1 MERDRFRG
9 LAPKGPERVTFS
21 SMETDPLLDFPLELF
36 ARRRRRVLD
45 LLGDDAMVLPA
56 ASPLVRGGDSELP
69 YRPDSDLF
77 YLTGCREPDAVLVLR
92 GHADQDRAVLFL
104 RPRDPALEL
113 WTGPRLGPDRAR
125 ERLGIDATRSVE
137 TLPDELPGLLRGA
150 LRVHFRLDGRGRE
163 RPGVAGA
170 AEAGVLEALRWSR
183 TRGARTGAGPRG
195 VTDPGGILHELRLR
209 KDPEE
214 VQAIRQAVAASVA
227 GFQAAFALLRPGVG
241 EWEVEA
247 ALVAGFRRS
256 GATAPAFS
264 PIVASGQN
272 ACVLHYIENQ
282 RRVREGEMVLLDAG
296 AEVRLYAGDIT
307 RTVPASGRFSP
318 VQRELY
324 RVVEG
329 ARAAA
334 VEAVAPGVS
343 VDRVHRTAARRLV
356 EGMVELGVLEGDVD
370 RLMEEKAWRPW
381 YPHQTS
387 HWLGLDTHD
396 PGDYAVGGAPR
407 ILEPGMVLTIEP
419 GLYFPPPGFLGE
431 DSADPGGAPKA
442 PPDGEGGGRDGEGRD
457 GAAPFRGMGI
467 RIEDDVL
474 VTPEGREVLTAALPT
489 DPDEVE
495 DRIGGGHP

>member
-1 MERDRFRG
+1 
-9 LAPKGPERVTFS
+9 
-21 SMETDPLLDFPLELF
+21 METDLLLDFPVELF
-36 ARRRRRVLD
+36 ARRRCRVLD
-45 LLGDDAMVLPA
+45 LLGDDALVLPA
-56 ASPLVRGGDSELP
+56 ACLLVRGGDSELP

-77 YLTGCREPDAVLVLR
+77 YLTGFREPDAVLVLR

-104 RPRDPALEL
+104 RPRNPGMEV
-113 WTGPRLGPDRAR
+113 WTGPRLGPDRAG
-125 ERLGIDATRSVE
+125 ELLGIEDTRSVE
-137 TLPDELPGLLRGA
+137 TLSGELPRLLHGA
-150 LRVHFRLDGRGRE
+150 RRIHFRLEGRGPG
-163 RPGVAGA
+163 RPGVGGA

-195 VTDPGGILHELRLR
+195 LMDPGVLLHELRLR
-209 KDPEE
+209 KEPEE

-227 GFQAAFALLRPGVG
+227 GFEAAFSLMRPGVG
-241 EWEVEA
+241 EWELEA

-256 GATAPAFS
+256 GATAPAFA
-264 PIVASGQN
+264 PIVASGRN

-282 RRVREGEMVLLDAG
+282 RRVQEGEMVLMDAG

-318 VQRELY
+318 AQRDLY
-324 RVVEG
+324 RVVEA

-334 VEAVAPGVS
+334 VEAVAPGVPL
-343 VDRVHRTAARRLV
+343 DRVHRAAVVRLV
-356 EGMVELGVLEGDVD
+356 EGMIGLGVLEGDV
-370 RLMEEKAWRPW
+370 EELVAEEAWRPW

-396 PGDYAVGGAPR
+396 PGDYAVAGAPR
-407 ILEPGMVLTIEP
+407 VLEPGMVLTIEP
-419 GLYFPPPGFLGE
+419 GLYFPPPGFLGDE
-431 DSADPGGAPKA
+431 PSVADGASGSAGG
-442 PPDGEGGGRDGEGRD
+442 GEGDHRD

-474 VTPEGREVLTAALPT
+474 VTPEGREVLTGALPT

-495 DRIGGGHP
+495 ARIGG